1 MTVEQKFKNATK
13 LEAVLIIIGAL
24 CFICC
29 YVFTMLHLGFRNQY
43 GSHKQW
49 DFLTA
54 QQLWMINSAL
64 GLFGGILLNYK
75 QAIISGISGFAA
87 AIGIT
92 GFSMLYLSWREEV
105 ESIESIIMLG
115 IGILPAVFL
124 YNLLNRMLRS
134 NSN

>member
-43 GSHKQW
+43 ESPKQW

-92 GFSMLYLSWREEV
+92 GFSMLYLSWREQV
-105 ESIESIIMLG
+105 ESIESIILLG
-115 IGILPAVFL
+115 IGILPGVFS
-124 YNLLNRMLRS
+124 YNFLNRMLRS
-134 NSN
+134 NSK